1 MYWDQGTGMEAGLG
15 CTRTRDGSSFGMCQ
29 DQGAGMAAGLGCATA
44 LLDGRAPK
52 KKSEPEK
59 QKGHSPTIPALLG
72 ELYLAIRASSITNVQ
87 RLSWGSAALGSAAR
101 SEQLSH
107 LIVIPAA
114 D

>member
-1 MYWDQGTGMEAGLG
+1 MHQDQGWQRFWDVPGPRG
-15 CTRTRDGSSFGMCQ
+15 RDGSGFGMCHS
-29 DQGAGMAAGLGCATA
+29 
-44 LLDGRAPK
+44 RARWEGTK

-59 QKGHSPTIPALLG
+59 QKGRSPTIPALLG
-72 ELYLAIRASSITNVQ
+72 ELYLAIRASSITSVQ

>member
-1 MYWDQGTGMEAGLG
+1 MH
-15 CTRTRDGSSFGMCQ
+15 Q
-29 DQGAGMAAGLGCATA
+29 DQGWQQLWDVPGPRGSGNVSSGFGMRHS
-44 LLDGRAPK
+44 RARWEGTK